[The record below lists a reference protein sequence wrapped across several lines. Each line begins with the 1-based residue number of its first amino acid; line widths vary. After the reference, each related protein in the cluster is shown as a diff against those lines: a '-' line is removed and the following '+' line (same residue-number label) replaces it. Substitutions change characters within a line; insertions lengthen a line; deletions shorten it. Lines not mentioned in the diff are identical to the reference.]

1 MLDGTPVFSWLLSPH
16 IGMLCYF
23 PDLLTSYSSCLTPF
37 LKWFLPRWHP
47 VWHFGKGPL
56 GVEQEQ
62 TDFSVKLSVAFL
74 TTSTVCLDFLAKH
87 KVTLETQNGEDPRV
101 TEEMRY
107 RQWPC
112 TDYGS
117 QASQEGSGPVLST
130 CSGPHLLC
138 DCKWDTGC
146 ELV

>member
-1 MLDGTPVFSWLLSPH
+1 MGHVSFLGFCLLMLECCVLFLSYSQGSPH
-16 IGMLCYF
+16 A
-23 PDLLTSYSSCLTPF
+23 SCIPEVALAQMAP
-37 LKWFLPRWHP
+37 KMWPPEWY
-47 VWHFGKGPL
+47 FGKRPL

-62 TDFSVKLSVAFL
+62 TGFSVKLSVAFL

-87 KVTLETQNGEDPRV
+87 KVTPETENGEDPHV

-117 QASQEGSGPVLST
+117 QASQEGSGPVLSSCSGLHCST
-130 CSGPHLLC
+130 CSAP
-138 DCKWDTGC
+138 
-146 ELV
+146 